1 MTTLPSLEAESEAA
15 AFPDAGTDRADWEA
29 RGAELGRAAS
39 THAWDVG
46 DWILQGETHFD
57 ATPELTARIT
67 ELDESTLR
75 GFRYV
80 CQRFERVRRRTNLSF
95 GHHREVASLPPDEA
109 DALLDRAESDGL
121 TRAQLRALVAAAR
134 PPHPETVPTRS
145 ELVADLLK
153 DAVGERQRLAAL
165 PGGDKVRIAHERYIS
180 ELEAHLDHLHRLAAE
195 PEFGGDDDRAYPED
209 VKSGRF
215 GRRV

>member
-39 THAWDVG
+39 DNAWALG
-46 DWILQGETHFD
+46 DWFLQGEETFS
-57 ATPELTARIT
+57 ATYAEASYLTGKAPDTLADFRRVAARFAAPERSGALTWCFHRVVA
-67 ELDESTLR
+67 TLPK
-75 GFRYV
+75 
-80 CQRFERVRRRTNLSF
+80 
-95 GHHREVASLPPDEA
+95 AEA
-109 DALLDRAESDGL
+109 LALLAKAENEDLSI
-121 TRAQLRALVAAAR
+121 AQLRALVAAAR

-145 ELVADLLK
+145 ELVAELLK

-165 PGGDKVRIAHERYIS
+165 PGGDKVRIAHEKYIS
-180 ELEAHLDHLHRLAAE
+180 ELESLVDHLARLYAE
-195 PEFGGDDDRAYPED
+195 PEFGGDDRASDED
-209 VKSGRF
+209 LTSGRY